1 LGAKIHYF
9 KHEEHQEGLGPEREV
24 RSLMDFREIVDLEIL
39 DVYHRMH
46 HVESSLLPSGLVN
59 IMDPNSPPMT
69 KVTSFIVFPYF

>member
-1 LGAKIHYF
+1 
-9 KHEEHQEGLGPEREV
+9 
-24 RSLMDFREIVDLEIL
+24 MDFREIVDLEIL